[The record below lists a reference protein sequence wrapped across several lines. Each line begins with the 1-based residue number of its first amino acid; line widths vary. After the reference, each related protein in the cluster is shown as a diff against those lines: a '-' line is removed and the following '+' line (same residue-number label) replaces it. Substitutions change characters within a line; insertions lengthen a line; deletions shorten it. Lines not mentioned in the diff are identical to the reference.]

1 MDVIVEIVHTRTGY
15 PRDML
20 APELDLEA
28 DLSID
33 SIKRVEII
41 GALADRIGLPQDA
54 AGSAEDA
61 IEELS
66 RIKTLRG
73 IVDWV
78 SGHTARPE
86 PPAAEAPATAPPA
99 LGRLRVEPQV
109 LPAAPGD
116 PEVLRGLRIGVVGVV
131 GDAGDFGEAGDGQG
145 IGAAVTGALRAQ
157 GVDVRQLGQGEAGF
171 DALIDLSALRPG
183 APPVL
188 PEAFP
193 GLRLALT
200 GGVHRLLLV
209 TARGEAAGAGVHGFA
224 RSACLEYPGR
234 LIRAVEVHSKED
246 PERIAAQLLAE
257 LSCAPA
263 AEPTAPSAEAT
274 APASVAY
281 TADGLRVTPRPV
293 PAPLA
298 PGDGTPPLDA
308 DSVVLLTGG
317 ARGITARTALAL
329 ARATG
334 CHVELMGR
342 TPQPPPEADE
352 FGHAADRVALR
363 AALIATG
370 LRTPAEIEAAASRI
384 LAEREVRATLA
395 ALATVAASVGYHC
408 ADVTDEQAVRVVVA
422 AVRAR
427 HGRLDGIVHGAGTLN
442 DGLLRDKQPAAFAEV
457 FATKVTGARHL
468 AAAAAEHGAAP
479 APRFLA
485 LFGSVAGV
493 YGNRGQ
499 TDYAAAN
506 DALDGLAHLWA
517 ESFPG
522 RVLSIDWGPWAAES
536 GGMVSPELARAYG
549 RRGIPLIDPDAGGAA
564 FLAELAHGT
573 DVQVV
578 LMAAEGDEGVS
589 GVPDRDRQGRGS
601 GQRRHHRGPRPTDA
615 AIVGMGAVFPGAAD
629 LAAYRRNLL
638 AGTDCIG
645 DVPPGRWDPEVY
657 YDPDGANGPAS
668 GDRFY
673 CRRGGFVDGL
683 AAFDPTRFGI
693 MPATVEGAEPDQM
706 LALHATA
713 EAIADAGGEG
723 RLPADRS
730 RIGIVLGR
738 GGFMGVATARLDQR
752 VRTAHQLAQT
762 LRELAPDL
770 GERRIAAVRSAFQ
783 EALGPE
789 RPDASIGLVPSFTAA
804 RTANRLDFHGP
815 AYTLDAACA
824 SSLLAVDQAVGLLAG
839 GRCDAVVAG
848 AVHHCHI
855 ATLWSVFTQLRA
867 LSPSERIRPF
877 DRRADGTLLSE
888 GTGVVLLKR
897 LADAERDGDRIYAVI
912 RGTGVAGDG
921 RAASLMSPLVAGQVR
936 ALERAWREAG
946 LDPRA
951 PGALGLLEAHGTGT
965 PVGDTAELDT
975 LARVFGPYAGGG
987 DDGAG
992 GDRPAGDE
1000 SGAANGLDAGNAIG
1014 FGSVKSMLGHT
1025 MQASGMAGLI
1035 KAALAVYEGCCRRP
1049 CTWRSRTPA
1058 WPGPGCGR

>member
-1 MDVIVEIVHTRTGY
+1 M
-15 PRDML
+15 
-20 APELDLEA
+20 
-28 DLSID
+28 
-33 SIKRVEII
+33 
-41 GALADRIGLPQDA
+41 
-54 AGSAEDA
+54 
-61 IEELS
+61 
-66 RIKTLRG
+66 
-73 IVDWV
+73 
-78 SGHTARPE
+78 
-86 PPAAEAPATAPPA
+86 
-99 LGRLRVEPQV
+99 
-109 LPAAPGD
+109 
-116 PEVLRGLRIGVVGVV
+116 
-131 GDAGDFGEAGDGQG
+131 
-145 IGAAVTGALRAQ
+145 
-157 GVDVRQLGQGEAGF
+157 
-171 DALIDLSALRPG
+171 
-183 APPVL
+183 
-188 PEAFP
+188 
-193 GLRLALT
+193 
-200 GGVHRLLLV
+200 
-209 TARGEAAGAGVHGFA
+209 
-224 RSACLEYPGR
+224 
-234 LIRAVEVHSKED
+234 
-246 PERIAAQLLAE
+246 
-257 LSCAPA
+257 
-263 AEPTAPSAEAT
+263 
-274 APASVAY
+274 
-281 TADGLRVTPRPV
+281 
-293 PAPLA
+293 
-298 PGDGTPPLDA
+298 
-308 DSVVLLTGG
+308 
-317 ARGITARTALAL
+317 
-329 ARATG
+329 
-334 CHVELMGR
+334 
-342 TPQPPPEADE
+342 
-352 FGHAADRVALR
+352 ALR

-395 ALATVAASVGYHC
+395 ALATAAASVRYHA
-408 ADVTDEQAVRVVVA
+408 ADVTDERAVRAVVA
-422 AVRAR
+422 DVRAR
-427 HGRLDGIVHGAGTLN
+427 HGRLDGIVHGAGVLR
-442 DGLLRDKQPAAFAEV
+442 DGLLRDKQPADFTEV
-457 FATKVTGARHL
+457 FTTKVAGARHL
-468 AAAAAEHGAAP
+468 AAAAAEHGSGP

-499 TDYAAAN
+499 SDYGAAN
-506 DALDGLAHLWA
+506 DALDGLAHTWA
-517 ESFPG
+517 ETFPG
-522 RVLSIDWGPWAAES
+522 RVLSVDWGPWAAEA
-536 GGMVSPELARAYG
+536 GGMVTPELERAYA
-549 RRGIPLIDPDAGGAA
+549 RRGIPLIAPDAGTAA
-564 FLAELAHGT
+564 FLDELAHGS

-578 LMAAEGDEGVS
+578 LMAEGATAMSE
-589 GVPDRDRQGRGS
+589 
-601 GQRRHHRGPRPTDA
+601 QRRGPRPTDA

-638 AGTDCIG
+638 AGTDSIG

-657 YDPDGANGPAS
+657 YDPAGASGPAA

-693 MPATVEGAEPDQM
+693 MPAAVEGAEPDQM

-713 EAIADAGGEG
+713 EAIADAGGED

-730 RIGIVLGR
+730 RIGVVLGR

-762 LRELAPDL
+762 LREIAPEL
-770 GERRIAAVRSAFQ
+770 GERRIAQVRSAFQ
-783 EALGPE
+783 EAMGPE

-804 RTANRLDFHGP
+804 RTANRLDFRGP

-897 LADAERDGDRIYAVI
+897 LADAERDGDRVYAVI

-965 PVGDTAELDT
+965 PVGDAAELDT
-975 LARVFGPYAGGG
+975 LAQVFGPPMDGG
-987 DDGAG
+987 
-992 GDRPAGDE
+992 
-1000 SGAANGLDAGNAIG
+1000 SGIG

-1035 KAALAVYEGCCRRP
+1035 KAALAVHEGCCRRR
-1049 CTWRSRTPA
+1049 CTWRSRTRI
-1058 WPGPGCGR
+1058 WSGRGCGR

>member
-54 AGSAEDA
+54 GGSADSA

-78 SGHTARPE
+78 SGHTAHPE
-86 PPAAEAPATAPPA
+86 PPAVEAEAPAAAAAPPA
-99 LGRLRVEPQV
+99 LGRLRVELHA
-109 LPAAPGD
+109 LPPAPGD
-116 PEVLRGLRIGVVGVV
+116 PEALRGLRIGVVG
-131 GDAGDFGEAGDGQG
+131 EAGDGQG
-145 IGAAVTGALRAQ
+145 VVPAVLGALRSHGA
-157 GVDVRQLGQGEAGF
+157 DVRQLAEGEAGF
-171 DALIDLSALRPG
+171 DAVLDLSALRPG
-183 APPVL
+183 AEPVL
-188 PEAFP
+188 PESFP
-193 GLRLALT
+193 GLQRALT
-200 GGVHRLLLV
+200 GGVHRLLMV
-209 TARGEAAGAGVHGFA
+209 TVRGESAGAGVHGFA
-224 RSACLEYPGR
+224 RSASLEYPGR

-257 LSCAPA
+257 LSCDPA
-263 AEPTAPSAEAT
+263 DPADPAHATRSAEA
-274 APASVAY
+274 PASIAY
-281 TADGLRVTPRPV
+281 TAEGLRVTARPV

-308 DSVVLLTGG
+308 GSVVLLTGG

-342 TPQPPPEADE
+342 TPQPSSEADE
-352 FGHAADRVALR
+352 FGHATDRVALR

-384 LAEREVRATLA
+384 LAEREVRATLE
-395 ALATVAASVGYHC
+395 ALASVAASVGYHC
-408 ADVTDEQAVRVVVA
+408 ADVTDEQAVRGVVA

-442 DGLLRDKQPAAFAEV
+442 DGLLRDKQPASFSAV
-457 FATKVTGARHL
+457 FTTKVTGARHL

-506 DALDGLAHLWA
+506 DALDGLAHIWA
-517 ESFPG
+517 EDFPG
-522 RVLSIDWGPWAAES
+522 RVLSLDWGPWAAEA
-536 GGMVSPELARAYG
+536 GGMVSPELARAYT
-549 RRGIPLIDPDAGGAA
+549 RRGIALIDPEAGGAA

-578 LMAAEGDEGVS
+578 LMAADGHEGVS
-589 GVPDRDRQGRGS
+589 GVPDRHRQGQGQGQGQGQAGGWGA

-657 YDPDGANGPAS
+657 YDPGGAAGPVS

-762 LRELAPDL
+762 LRELAPEL

-839 GRCDAVVAG
+839 GRCDAVIAG

-975 LARVFGPYAGGG
+975 LAQVFGSYAGAGM
-987 DDGAG
+987 GA
-992 GDRPAGDE
+992 RPVSTPPSTSTAGTR
-1000 SGAANGLDAGNAIG
+1000 S
-1014 FGSVKSMLGHT
+1014 
-1025 MQASGMAGLI
+1025 ASA
-1035 KAALAVYEGCCRRP
+1035 P
-1049 CTWRSRTPA
+1049 
-1058 WPGPGCGR
+1058 